1 MPLIENHPF
10 SALSHQIDLLLW
22 GSISLSLAIS
32 VASLLNLGRLSLLS
46 APILALLTAAS
57 NGVLLFHTHRERLH
71 SSAGANPDL
80 DRDLSRDTTAT
91 KDTLTVP
98 ARTASI
104 ALCWLLAALW
114 VVVAGII
121 MVVET
126 LLAVMGQFEGWQML
140 VGYVELPLVGMEA
153 ALLVVL
159 AVKCAKQRR
168 VSIIKPESINW
179 GGMGAGV

>member
-32 VASLLNLGRLSLLS
+32 VTSLLNLGRLSLLS
-46 APILALLTAAS
+46 APILAFLTAVS
-57 NGVLLFHTHRERLH
+57 NGVFLFHTHRERQR
-71 SSAGANPDL
+71 STAGANPDL
-80 DRDLSRDTTAT
+80 DRDLSNTTAV
-91 KDTLTVP
+91 KVTLP
-98 ARTASI
+98 ARRESI

-114 VVVAGII
+114 AVVAGII

-140 VGYVELPLVGMEA
+140 VGYVELPLVGMEM
-153 ALLVVL
+153 ALLAVL
-159 AVKCAKQRR
+159 ALKCAKQRR

-179 GGMGAGV
+179 GGMGAAA

>member
-1 MPLIENHPF
+1 MPIIENHPF

-22 GSISLSLAIS
+22 GSVSFSLAIS

-46 APILALLTAAS
+46 APILAFLTAIF
-57 NGVLLFHTHRERLH
+57 NGVLLYRTHRERLQ

-80 DRDLSRDTTAT
+80 DRDLNRDAVV
-91 KDTLTVP
+91 KLTVP
-98 ARTASI
+98 ARTESI
-104 ALCWLLAALW
+104 TLCWLLAALW
-114 VVVAGII
+114 VVVAGVI

-126 LLAVMGQFEGWQML
+126 LLAIMGQFEGWQML

-159 AVKCAKQRR
+159 ALKCKKQRR

-179 GGMGAGV
+179 GSMGARV

>member
-46 APILALLTAAS
+46 APILAFLTAIS
-57 NGVLLFHTHRERLH
+57 NGIFLFYTHRERLR
-71 SSAGANPDL
+71 STAGANPDL
-80 DRDLSRDTTAT
+80 DRDLLDRDAAA
-91 KDTLTVP
+91 KLTVP
-98 ARTASI
+98 ARTESI

-121 MVVET
+121 MAVET

-153 ALLVVL
+153 ALLGVL
-159 AVKCAKQRR
+159 AMKCAKQRR
-168 VSIIKPESINW
+168 VSVIKPESINW
-179 GGMGAGV
+179 GGMGAGA